1 MGNDF
6 VITILVR
13 LLLVHG
19 FTTMSCSVICSS
31 ATNPTDQEALL
42 AFKSQITFKSDD
54 PLVSNWTTEAS
65 FCTWVGVSC
74 SSHRQRVTA
83 LNLSFMGFQGTISP
97 CIGNLSFLTVLD
109 LSNNSIHGQLPETVE
124 YGSEGRVSTKGD
136 VYSYGIMLMET
147 FTRKKPTHEM
157 FVGGLSLRQWVD
169 SSFPDLIMEVVDAN
183 LLARDQNNTN
193 GNLQTCLLSIMG
205 LGLQCSLDSPE
216 QRLDMKEVV
225 VRLSKIRQ
233 QYISQT

>member
-1 MGNDF
+1 MQIVTNN
-6 VITILVR
+6 IK
-13 LLLVHG
+13 
-19 FTTMSCSVICSS
+19 
-31 ATNPTDQEALL
+31 TNPHPKDRSRDVVPNVIYIQAHGPKTDN
-42 AFKSQITFKSDD
+42 TY
-54 PLVSNWTTEAS
+54 
-65 FCTWVGVSC
+65 
-74 SSHRQRVTA
+74 
-83 LNLSFMGFQGTISP
+83 TI
-97 CIGNLSFLTVLD
+97 GRAGLQFLPFD
-109 LSNNSIHGQLPETVE
+109 LCKTE